1 METRTFIIMQPKFSK
16 CRKETT
22 VNCLKSKEEIF
33 HQAHK
38 YA

>member
-16 CRKETT
+16 RRKETT
-22 VNCLKSKEEIF
+22 INCLKSKEEIF
-33 HQAHK
+33 HQALT